1 MIHQTIRVYHSTV
14 LIKVPVPKTLV
25 VHPQCSIFDST
36 FYVPQHYGSHRRQ
49 RRFLRY
55 YFVPTLP
62 HHTILA
68 VAVVAAVVAAAE
80 VTSLS
85 R

>member
-25 VHPQCSIFDST
+25 VHPQCSIFDYTS
-36 FYVPQHYGSHRRQ
+36 YVPQQYGSHGRQ
-49 RRFLRY
+49 RRFLRSS
-55 YFVPTLP
+55 FVPTLP
-62 HHTILA
+62 YHTILA
-68 VAVVAAVVAAAE
+68 VAVVAAVLAAVE

-85 R
+85 H